1 LTTNKEGGS
10 HSVSPQTR
18 KSYMVK
24 VLPEDYHSVTPM
36 FMFRDACEV
45 IEFCKL
51 VFGAKRRFAM
61 PRPAG
66 NVIMHAELRIV
77 NSIIMMGGAN
87 APTHLQTALAWRL
100 LVLVPPQYTGQQC
113 SKCRHVDDDDRPSR
127 AQCFIV
133 RSAGILR
140 MRLPM
145 QQRTN

>member
-1 LTTNKEGGS
+1 
-10 HSVSPQTR
+10 
-18 KSYMVK
+18 MVK

-87 APTHLQTALAWRL
+87 APTHLQTALAWR
-100 LVLVPPQYTGQQC
+100 
-113 SKCRHVDDDDRPSR
+113 PSCPR
-127 AQCFIV
+127 ATAV
-133 RSAGILR
+133 YGSAMLQVQAR
-140 MRLPM
+140 R
-145 QQRTN
+145 